1 MRKIRNFTI
10 LLFFICLFLFSGCGL
25 DTYYV
30 LDEPGTA
37 YNTPSV
43 DSSSYTSSTVYSSAY
58 FDFST
63 RDGSGNNKSNGDF
76 TFEGTAVYYKIY
88 RDYTLMNSHRTTVDS
103 LVTSTN
109 ASSSATKIIQDYKY
123 VQLGSDKG
131 SLSPLIP
138 ECGSTQRIYIRL
150 TNYQAS
156 ADWQAEI
163 RIQNENGTVVQERYI
178 PMRTGNSKSFDFG
191 RKNSDGNYDKPQE
204 GDDDVYWSSSSS
216 EEDMWYVNLYA
227 VSVGRDNTFTSYY
240 SPVLWLGSVAIDASS
255 EDN

>member
-1 MRKIRNFTI
+1 MKKIRSFTI
-10 LLFFICLFLFSGCGL
+10 FLFFICFFLFSGCGL

-30 LDEPGTA
+30 LDGPGTA
-37 YNTPSV
+37 YNSPSV
-43 DSSSYTSSTVYSSAY
+43 DSSSYTSQTVYSSAY

-63 RDGSGNNKSNGDF
+63 TDGSGNNKSSGDF

-88 RDYTLMNSHRTTVDS
+88 RDYTLMNSHRSTVDS

-123 VQLGSDKG
+123 VQLGSNEG

-150 TNYQAS
+150 TNYGSS

-163 RIQNENGTVVQERYI
+163 RIQNENGTVVQKRYI
-178 PMRTGNSKSFDFG
+178 PMRTEKSKRFDFG
-191 RKNSDGNYDKPQE
+191 RKNSNGDYDHPKE
-204 GDDDVYWSSSSS
+204 GDEDVCWSSTSSA
-216 EEDMWYVNLYA
+216 ENMWYVNLYA

-240 SPVLWLGSVAIDASS
+240 SPVLWLGSVAIDQSS